1 MTKLIGF
8 IRALCYYA
16 GFYPVTIV
24 WASLCLVVARALP
37 FKPRFYFVTAINNFY
52 IVWLRICCGVK
63 VNVQGRENLPASGAY
78 VAISNHQSEWETIYF
93 QLLIQPQVVVLKQ
106 ELLKIPFFGWA
117 LALLEPI
124 ALDRSKRR
132 GALKELLEQGKAK
145 LSAGVPIL
153 IFPQGTRLPVGELGR
168 WNKGGAMLAVSSA
181 VPLVAIAHN
190 AGRFWPGKGFIKHPG
205 TVDVLISKPI
215 ETSERT
221 VEEVHKD
228 SVNWLEDSLQR
239 IKA

>member
-1 MTKLIGF
+1 VTKLVGF

-24 WASLCLVVARALP
+24 WASLCIIVARALP
-37 FKPRFYFVTAINNFY
+37 FKQRFYFVTAINNFY
-52 IVWLRICCGVK
+52 IFWLRVCCGVK
-63 VNVQGRENLPASGAY
+63 VNVQGRENLPSSGAY
-78 VAISNHQSEWETIYF
+78 VVISNHQSEWETIYF

-132 GALKELLEQGKAK
+132 GALKQLLDQGKAK

-168 WNKGGAMLAVSSA
+168 WNKGGAMLAVSSE

-190 AGRFWPGKGFIKHPG
+190 AGRFWPGKGFIKNPG

-215 ETSERT
+215 ETIERT

-228 SVNWLEDSLQR
+228 SVDWLEDNLKN

>member
-8 IRALCYYA
+8 IRAICYYA

-24 WASLCLVVARALP
+24 WALLCLIVARALP

-52 IVWLRICCGVK
+52 IVWLRVCCGVK
-63 VNVQGRENLPASGAY
+63 VNVQGRENLPESGAY

-132 GALKELLEQGKAK
+132 GALKQLLEQGKAK

-153 IFPQGTRLPVGELGR
+153 IFPQGTRLPVGEMGR
-168 WNKGGAMLAVSSA
+168 WNKGGAMLAVSSQ

-205 TVDVLISKPI
+205 TVDVRISAPI
-215 ETSERT
+215 TTDEKT
-221 VEEVHKD
+221 VEEVHQN
-228 SVNWLEDSLQR
+228 SVEWLEHNLKE

>member
-1 MTKLIGF
+1 MSKLIGF
-8 IRALCYYA
+8 IRALFYYA

-24 WASLCLVVARALP
+24 WASLCLIVARALP
-37 FKPRFYFVTAINNFY
+37 FKKRFYFVTAINHFY
-52 IVWLRICCGVK
+52 IVWLRVCCGIK
-63 VNVQGRENLPASGAY
+63 VNVQGRENLPESGAY

-132 GALKELLEQGKAK
+132 GALKQLLDQGKAK

-168 WNKGGAMLAVSSA
+168 WNKGGAMLAVSSE

-215 ETSERT
+215 ETNKRT

-228 SVNWLEDSLQR
+228 SVDWLEESLKR
-239 IKA
+239 IEA

>member
-1 MTKLIGF
+1 VTKLVGF

-24 WASLCLVVARALP
+24 WASLCIIVARALP
-37 FKPRFYFVTAINNFY
+37 FKQRFYFVTAINNFY
-52 IVWLRICCGVK
+52 IFWLRVCCGVK
-63 VNVQGRENLPASGAY
+63 VNVQGRENLPSSGAY

-132 GALKELLEQGKAK
+132 GALKQLLDQGKAK

-168 WNKGGAMLAVSSA
+168 WNKGGAMLAVSSE

-190 AGRFWPGKGFIKHPG
+190 AGRFWPGKGFIKNPG

-215 ETSERT
+215 ETTERT

-228 SVNWLEDSLQR
+228 SVDWLEENLKN

>member
-1 MTKLIGF
+1 MTKLVGF

-24 WASLCLVVARALP
+24 WASLCIIVARALP
-37 FKPRFYFVTAINNFY
+37 FKQRFYFVTAINNFY
-52 IVWLRICCGVK
+52 IFWLRVCCGVK
-63 VNVQGRENLPASGAY
+63 VNVQGRENLPSSGAY

-132 GALKELLEQGKAK
+132 GALKQLLDQGKAK

-168 WNKGGAMLAVSSA
+168 WNKGGAMLAVSSE

-190 AGRFWPGKGFIKHPG
+190 AGRFWPGKGFIKNPG

-215 ETSERT
+215 ETTERT

-228 SVNWLEDSLQR
+228 SVDWLEENLKN

>member
-1 MTKLIGF
+1 M
-8 IRALCYYA
+8 ALRSMFR
-16 GFYPVTIV
+16 G
-24 WASLCLVVARALP
+24 
-37 FKPRFYFVTAINNFY
+37 
-52 IVWLRICCGVK
+52 
-63 VNVQGRENLPASGAY
+63 LPASGAY

-132 GALKELLEQGKAK
+132 GALKQLLDQGKAK

-168 WNKGGAMLAVSSA
+168 WNKGGAMLAVSSE

-215 ETSERT
+215 ETTERT

-228 SVNWLEDSLQR
+228 SVDWLEESLTR